1 MAARRA
7 RDRRGD
13 AHGAEARGA
22 LTSPLSRAARC
33 LPHLLSHPL
42 APLACPSQPLVSEWI
57 DLVRENKREKE
68 ADQIANVLRDLGP
81 MPDPDDADDLAL
93 WTAALVNPLPA
104 LGVAVEIRPLV
115 RYPPPHLHRS
125 ISTLHALA
133 LAYATR
139 PCTNAGP
146 RGHHSHRP
154 SRGLPR
160 CFQRFD
166 LEAQGC
172 PTCLS
177 SADR

>member
-22 LTSPLSRAARC
+22 LTSPLSRASLC

-115 RYPPPHLHRS
+115 RYPPPHLQSSTAPSPRSTPLRLLTRPARARTQVLEATTPIDRVEACLAAFNDS
-125 ISTLHALA
+125 ISKLKGAPLV
-133 LAYATR
+133 
-139 PCTNAGP
+139 
-146 RGHHSHRP
+146 
-154 SRGLPR
+154 
-160 CFQRFD
+160 
-166 LEAQGC
+166 
-172 PTCLS
+172 
-177 SADR
+177 